1 MNTIRSYSNAFLLV
15 ACIFLVLG
23 SLLPFSAMA
32 QDESQ
37 IKPKEIIIS
46 PSTLGAVTF
55 PHKLHFEDLEIECA
69 TCHHETNAARLKMPH
84 ENYYINFRIEC
95 QLCHRKDGTTAMQ
108 PQTCSNCHLESP
120 ESAADETLSS
130 KVVIHKHCWDCH
142 EISVGEE
149 ASRGCINCHKKTPGE
164 PETLALPAG
173 L

>member
-1 MNTIRSYSNAFLLV
+1 
-15 ACIFLVLG
+15 
-23 SLLPFSAMA
+23 MA

-149 ASRGCINCHKKTPGE
+149 ASRGCINCHKKTPGK
-164 PETLALPAG
+164 PETPALPTA